1 MSPAGPEGRV
11 FAEASGREVV
21 AHTDRLV
28 LHQYRLEDAPFALR
42 LLNEPTF
49 LRFIGDKGVRTLEDA
64 RRYIEEE
71 ALESYRA
78 HDFGPY
84 VVERRTGGEPV
95 GTCGLLRKPWLDA
108 PDLGYAL
115 LPEAAGRGYATETGR
130 AVLNWALDALRLPR
144 VVAVVQPDNA
154 ASIRVL
160 EKLGFAP
167 DGTVTEPTRGE
178 ELARFALEA
187 A

>member
-1 MSPAGPEGRV
+1 MP
-11 FAEASGREVV
+11 AEASNREVV
-21 AHTDRLV
+21 ARTGRLV
-28 LHQYRLEDAPFALR
+28 LREYRLEDAPFALR
-42 LLNEPTF
+42 LLNESTF
-49 LRFIGDKGVRTLEDA
+49 LRFIGDKGIRTLEDA
-64 RRYIEEE
+64 RRYIEKD
-71 ALESYRA
+71 ALESYRV
-78 HDFGPY
+78 HGFGPC
-84 VVERRTGGEPV
+84 VVERRAGGEAV
-95 GTCGLLRKPWLDA
+95 GTCGLLRKSWLDA

-115 LPEAAGRGYATETGR
+115 LPEAAGRGYATEAGR
-130 AVLNWALDALRLPR
+130 AVVDRALDALGLPR

-167 DGTVTEPTRGE
+167 DGIVVEPTHGK